1 MIIIRKSLVY
11 NEHIVSRVKEYLGNG
26 EVAGYM
32 AQKRMLR
39 LDF

>member
-1 MIIIRKSLVY
+1 MIIIRKSLLY
-11 NEHIVSRVKEYLGNG
+11 TEHIFSGVKEYLGNG

-32 AQKRMLR
+32 APKGMLR